1 MVNGCVLDSAQPQ
14 NIERAFPSSQKGLM
28 DSSLLE
34 GRMRLGELHYDEL
47 DHSLRETFLNHGAL

>member
-1 MVNGCVLDSAQPQ
+1 MVNGCVLDSAG
-14 NIERAFPSSQKGLM
+14 IERTFSSLQKGLM
-28 DSSLLE
+28 DRSLLE